1 MMVQIYTLSSAAD
14 THNQAG
20 CPFWNQTLRDVVQ
33 DLATVLGKIDLR
45 LLPPDLQGELQQL
58 ELKYACADTALQAC

>member
-1 MMVQIYTLSSAAD
+1 MMAQIYTLNSAAD

-33 DLATVLGKIDLR
+33 DWTTVLGKIDFR
-45 LLPPDLQGELQQL
+45 SLPPDLQGELQQL
-58 ELKYACADTALQAC
+58 ELKYAGADAMLPAC

>member
-1 MMVQIYTLSSAAD
+1 MAQIYTLSGAAD

-33 DLATVLGKIDLR
+33 DWTTVLGKIDFR
-45 LLPPDLQGELQQL
+45 LLPPELQGELQQL
-58 ELKYACADTALQAC
+58 QVKYTCADSALPAC

>member
-1 MMVQIYTLSSAAD
+1 MAQIYTLNSAAD
-14 THNQAG
+14 TYNQAG

-33 DLATVLGKIDLR
+33 DWANVLGKIDFR

-58 ELKYACADTALQAC
+58 ELKYACADPALPA